1 MDLFREHMYD
11 GNLPTRQLI
20 PNLPA
25 NSVVVI
31 DNAPYHNK
39 QQDKCPTSATTK
51 REMQEWLRSKNIP
64 FGNDLLKP
72 QLYEVIKM
80 NKPRYNNYLK

>member
-1 MDLFREHMYD
+1 VIILNAGGDNGFVPGTYARWKSTYKTGDYHDSMNYD
-11 GNLPTRQLI
+11 NYEKWVTRQLI

-39 QQDKCPTSATTK
+39 QQ
-51 REMQEWLRSKNIP
+51 
-64 FGNDLLKP
+64 
-72 QLYEVIKM
+72 
-80 NKPRYNNYLK
+80 